1 MLTDTIADMLS
12 RIRNAC
18 MAKHKFVLV
27 PAARFSSY
35 VLDVLKLEGYIW
47 DYSREKSNNHDIFNI
62 KIKYYNGVSVIS
74 QIKRVSKPGC
84 KVYTKCPSFISN
96 DPGVLILSTP
106 QGVMSSIEAYK
117 KKIGGEVV
125 CYVR

>member
-18 MAKHKFVLV
+18 MAKHKFVTV
-27 PAARFSSY
+27 RASRFSSY
-35 VLDVLKLEGYIW
+35 ILDVLKSEGYIW
-47 DYSREKSNNHDIFNI
+47 DYSSEKLKNHDVFNV

-74 QIKRVSKPGC
+74 MIKTVSKPGC
-84 KVYTKCPSFISN
+84 KVYTKRPSFVSG
-96 DPGVLILSTP
+96 PGMLIISTP
-106 QGVMSSIEAYK
+106 EGVMSDVDAYTK
-117 KKIGGEVV
+117 KLGGMVV